1 MTSPR
6 RIVAAAVLVA
16 LPTFAHAAAAP
27 PLPPAPQ
34 LLKFPN
40 PPAVTT
46 QGEWK
51 KTTLVKPLE
60 NPWGLAFLPNGDI
73 LVTERPGRLRLVREG
88 KLVPEPITGTPQVA
102 AIGQG
107 GLLDIA
113 LHPKFAENHLV
124 YFTFATGTKEA
135 NRTCLGRGK
144 LDGMELKD
152 VEQLFQATPDKPLDQ
167 HFGSVLCWLPDG
179 TLLMS
184 VGDGGNPPNEVQGI
198 LARENAQRLDR
209 HLGKVLRLDE
219 NGKAPKDNP
228 FVGKEGALP
237 EIYTW
242 GNRNIQGM
250 TIDKVTGRV
259 WATEHGAFGGDELNL
274 IVAGKNYG
282 WPVVTYSR
290 DYRTKE
296 PVAKEVGKPEFVD
309 PKVVWIP
316 SKAPSGLCF
325 YTGDAFP
332 EWKGNLLSGALAHQ
346 MIKRIVLDGENP
358 TGQESLPLARRV
370 RCVVQGPDGLVY
382 VLTDHK
388 DGELL
393 RIEPVK

>member
-1 MTSPR
+1 MTPR
-6 RIVAAAVLVA
+6 LIAAAALAA
-16 LPTFAHAAAAP
+16 LPTLAHAAAAP

-34 LLKFPN
+34 LAKWPN

-60 NPWGLAFLPNGDI
+60 NPWGLAFLPDGAI
-73 LVTERPGRLRLVREG
+73 LVTERPGRLRLVKDG

-102 AIGQG
+102 ALGQG

-113 LHPKFAENHLV
+113 LHPRFAENSLV
-124 YFTFATGTKEA
+124 YFTYATGTLEA
-135 NRTCLGRGK
+135 NRTCVGRGK
-144 LDGMELKD
+144 LEGNEIKD
-152 VEQLFQATPDKPLDQ
+152 FQEIFKATPDKPGNQ
-167 HFGSVLCWLPDG
+167 HFGSNLLWLNDG
-179 TLLMS
+179 TLLVSM
-184 VGDGGNPPNEVQGI
+184 GDGGNPPNMVDGI
-198 LARENAQRLDR
+198 LAKENAQKLDR

-228 FVGKEGALP
+228 FVGKDGALP

-250 TIDKVTGRV
+250 ALDKASGRV
-259 WATEHGAFGGDELNL
+259 WANEHGSLGGDELNL
-274 IVAGKNYG
+274 LQPGKNYG
-282 WPVVTYSR
+282 WPVVSYSR
-290 DYRTKE
+290 DYKTREAIT
-296 PVAKEVGKPEFVD
+296 PRVAAPEFTD

-346 MIKRIVLDGENP
+346 MIKRVVLDGENP